1 MQTFNQKR
9 CSLDVVLPL
18 MSILAIFPA
27 ITPALSAPVQFK
39 RGVSM
44 ELWTSWPAQT
54 EWSKP
59 EVLFPFPEWRRNVT
73 PEALV
78 ALKTA
83 GIDFVRLPI
92 DPGVFIAPQT
102 KDLHERLFTE
112 IEATVAE
119 LKQAGLNV
127 IIDLHTIPGGGGSRP
142 GAIEAVLAD
151 NSAFTAYTAIAAS
164 FAKRF
169 AATEN
174 VALELINEPVI
185 DCENAMPKRWPA
197 MMGRLHQA
205 AREAAPDL
213 TLIVTGGCWGDAEML
228 KDLPK
233 SVIKDPNAIFSFHSY
248 APFLLTHQGATW
260 AGDFIPLVTGLP
272 FPPDRFGEADLA
284 SAVRAVEENIRA
296 KAPTH
301 RVDGMIAYLG
311 EEIVKI
317 KSNKL
322 LKAAMEKPFIAA
334 AQFARSNNIAAE
346 RMLLGEFGMINQE
359 WGSDAKMPT
368 DWRVDY
374 MREIRLLAEERGFG
388 WSIWSYSGA
397 FGIAQGFGGEMITEP
412 IIARVLE

>member
-1 MQTFNQKR
+1 MMTSRLKR
-9 CSLDVVLPL
+9 LGLIAAL
-18 MSILAIFPA
+18 TLASSTAFA
-27 ITPALSAPVQFK
+27 ASVTFK

-44 ELWTSWPAQT
+44 ELWTSWPAET

-73 PEALV
+73 PDALK

-92 DPGVFIAPQT
+92 DPGVFISPQT
-102 KDLHERLFTE
+102 KDLRERLFTE
-112 IEATVAE
+112 IETTVAD
-119 LKQAGLNV
+119 LKSAGLNV
-127 IIDLHTIPGGGGSRP
+127 IIDLHTIPDGGGKRP
-142 GAIEAVLAD
+142 GAIEAVLAND
-151 NSAFTAYTAIAAS
+151 ESFAAYTAIAAD

-169 AATEN
+169 ANTSN

-185 DCENAMPKRWPA
+185 DCEGATPKRWPA
-197 MMGRLHQA
+197 MVGRLHKA

-213 TLIVTGGCWGDAEML
+213 TLVVTGGCWGDAEML

-233 SVIKDPNAIFSFHSY
+233 SITSDENAIFSFHSY

-272 FPPDRFGEADLA
+272 FPPDRYSEADLK
-284 SAVRAVEENIRA
+284 SALNAVEANIRA
-296 KAPTH
+296 RAPAH

-311 EEIVKI
+311 EQIAEINSAKKL
-317 KSNKL
+317 KSEI
-322 LKAAMEKPFIAA
+322 EKPFIAA
-334 AQFARSNNIAAE
+334 AKFAKSRKIPAE
-346 RMLLGEFGMINQE
+346 RIILGEFGMINQE
-359 WGSDAKMPT
+359 WGNPSKMPV

-374 MREIRLLAEERGFG
+374 IRQIRQLAETKGYG

-397 FGIAQGFGGEMITEP
+397 FGIAQGFGGEVIIEP
-412 IIARVLE
+412 IIERVLADK